1 MDIDTKNINIDAYI
15 KEYLQKFKKKE
26 RKKKTFENKAYYEEK
41 IKQLKENINLYIDNN
56 SININFKPIKYEKDN
71 VNENEINYIYYSSC
85 LRAKNYNIPLLDKM
99 KIKIIAEKIMPALI
113 TTTSSISGLLALQIY
128 VICQNENVKN
138 FRIGLIDFSDNTL
151 CLGIP
156 LLKKK

>member
-1 MDIDTKNINIDAYI
+1 
-15 KEYLQKFKKKE
+15 
-26 RKKKTFENKAYYEEK
+26 
-41 IKQLKENINLYIDNN
+41 
-56 SININFKPIKYEKDN
+56 
-71 VNENEINYIYYSSC
+71 
-85 LRAKNYNIPLLDKM
+85 M

-156 LLKKK
+156 LLKKNK